1 MVLKTVSMLIKINF
15 TYLKIIFVL
24 AHTVPFSIPTLITTE
39 RQEGFCLTYCLE
51 DLDLFED
58 GATRTCWAAT
68 KERPLEPSSFTCDT
82 SLRQKCRKV
91 ASLNQQAAS
100 MIDARLVLLAQANDE
115 AHARTSCALQLLAPC
130 DEPTLE
136 TAAFITVLIHLEMV
150 GQEISVILLD
160 RNDTKRRRLAGDLK
174 NLVRSL

>member
-1 MVLKTVSMLIKINF
+1 
-15 TYLKIIFVL
+15 
-24 AHTVPFSIPTLITTE
+24 
-39 RQEGFCLTYCLE
+39 
-51 DLDLFED
+51 
-58 GATRTCWAAT
+58 
-68 KERPLEPSSFTCDT
+68 
-82 SLRQKCRKV
+82 
-91 ASLNQQAAS
+91 

-174 NLVRSL
+174 NLVRSLQVLMRELGIRFYLHHHRTKKALEAL